1 MKHWCFGLERENIQK
16 RNILLLGG
24 RERPE
29 PRRNQWFRRG
39 LEQLSVR
46 VLEPKEHSIMQEKI
60 MKCRGTYDSMLRF
73 QSIVHQRQNVCKDIC
88 FNHLEKEERLTYVL

>member
-1 MKHWCFGLERENIQK
+1 MQK
-16 RNILLLGG
+16 RNILLLVG

-29 PRRNQWFRRG
+29 PRRNQLFRRD

-46 VLEPKEHSIMQEKI
+46 VLEPKEHPIKQKKI
-60 MKCRGTYDSMLRF
+60 TKCRGTYDGMLRF
-73 QSIVHQRQNVCKDIC
+73 QSIIHQRQNIYKHIW